1 MLVTADAE
9 FNQTFIM
16 FLMKTQLLVCL
27 LGVFLSVGAAAVV
40 PVEGVPEGGA
50 VPVPVEA
57 TADVTEARAELSVPG
72 AAPEEPLN
80 VQTLQRSASQC
91 PEGWQPYKD
100 HCYLMVNLMYNRINA
115 EFLCE
120 SLNSSLASIHNLW
133 EHQFLKELTW
143 KAGFNTAWIGGYNF
157 QGYWRWD
164 DGTPFNYNNWYS
176 NDGSSYKPCN
186 YLNSNGVYGWSN
198 KECTDLH
205 ASICSMK
212 VSC

>member
-91 PEGWQPYKD
+91 PEGWQPYENR
-100 HCYLMVNLMYNRINA
+100 CYLVVNITQNRINA
-115 EFLCE
+115 EFQCE
-120 SLNSSLASIHNLW
+120 SFGSSLAPAYSIQQYH
-133 EHQFLKELTW
+133 FLKQLAW
-143 KAGFNTAWIGGYNF
+143 DAGLRTAWIGGYNF

-164 DGTPFNYNNWYS
+164 DGTPFTYNNWHINEMNGYY
-176 NDGSSYKPCN
+176 GCL
-186 YLNSNGVYGWSN
+186 YLLSEGVLGWVTAR
-198 KECTDLH
+198 CTDSH
-205 ASICSMK
+205 PFICSMNL
-212 VSC
+212 SC